1 MLKTLIFT
9 SYMHLLPDH
18 EGWKTR
24 TRRKQRPLGRTV
36 QPRFRGESRA
46 SIKLYG
52 LGYLLYIYD
61 PMCGS
66 WFRSNVRSDL
76 CLSAHGYFSCSL
88 NPCNHHTSNLF
99 LRQKCSR
106 IERRLCVNTM
116 HTSFKCETP
125 KPQTVLNCADFTA
138 QTLQTYLCG
147 LAHGPQTN
155 TWWTLLWSYIYI
167 YIHKLNISIKKG
179 T

>member
-1 MLKTLIFT
+1 MKAERQEPGESKDHLAGPCSRDSGEKVGQVS
-9 SYMHLLPDH
+9 SYMDW
-18 EGWKTR
+18 GIY
-24 TRRKQRPLGRTV
+24 
-36 QPRFRGESRA
+36 S
-46 SIKLYG
+46 
-52 LGYLLYIYD
+52 IYD

-167 YIHKLNISIKKG
+167 YIYIN
-179 T
+179 